1 LEKAAAQ
8 RANYELDKFQ
18 AKENPAKAGC
28 SNQPS
33 EEVWYQDS
41 EAFRSISLT

>member
-1 LEKAAAQ
+1 MKVAAK
-8 RANYELDKFQ
+8 REICELDKFQ
-18 AKENPAKAGC
+18 AKENPAKAGF